1 MSIVAMKKL
10 RLIGVR
16 SQQEDILRELMLLG
30 CVQINEPESPPEA
43 LKDKLRRSGPG
54 ELASDRQKQQKLQS
68 ALDVL
73 DEYAKAKKGLLSPL
87 PEVELSTLLDVS
99 ALPAD
104 LEKADVILA
113 LSAKVN
119 ELNVEESRMI
129 AARESLMPW
138 QELSLPL
145 ERLST
150 ETSVVSFGIFP
161 LAQNMAEAR
170 DAMREATEEA
180 ELFEVSA
187 DKSSRYCLVIA
198 AKDQM
203 DKALMAIRQHGWSNV
218 NINGYTGTA
227 AENILRIDR
236 SLAELDAERNSV
248 SAQIASHGG
257 ERFQLQ
263 LGVDTLTNLISG
275 AEDAAKLLNTDSSF
289 TFTGWVPKPN
299 EKELEEL
306 LGKFDCAW
314 ETADP
319 LPEEYP
325 YVPVKL
331 KNNRF
336 TSPFNMVTEMYSLP
350 AYNGLDPNPWIAPFF
365 ALFFGIM
372 YGDMA
377 YGLILLIA
385 GLLITFKAKP
395 KGGMKN
401 MAGLL
406 IIGGTS
412 TAIIGFFTGGFFGD
426 LIPQI
431 GKWFGQSWIFPFH
444 MGSVS
449 IGNLTIEFPFDLIVG
464 NNPLYLL
471 IFAIC
476 LGVIHL
482 AVGVGLGMYL
492 KIKDGEWA
500 DALLNDLSW
509 WVMFVGIGLMVL
521 GFGKTVL
528 FIGIAMMVIG
538 VFVTNKGIKRITGL
552 FGAIYNG
559 ATGYLGDF
567 LSYSRLMAL
576 MLAGAVIASV
586 FNQLGSLGNAEG
598 MTVAGTILFV
608 IVFIIG
614 HLLNFALNLIGCFVH
629 TLRLQF
635 LEFFG
640 KWYRDGGKK
649 FRPLSVKSK
658 YVNVKEN

>member
-10 RLIGVR
+10 RLIGIR
-16 SQQEDILRELMLLG
+16 SQQEVILRELMLLG
-30 CVQINEPESPPEA
+30 CVQINEPDSPPEK
-43 LKDKLRRSGPG
+43 LKEKLQRNGPG
-54 ELASDRQKQQKLQS
+54 ELARYRQKQIKLQN
-68 ALDVL
+68 ALNVL
-73 DEYAKAKKGLLSPL
+73 DQYAKAKKGLLSPL
-87 PEVELSTLLDVS
+87 PEVELSTLLDES
-99 ALPAD
+99 ALPAA
-104 LEKADVILA
+104 LEKADAILD
-113 LSAKVN
+113 LSKN
-119 ELNVEESRMI
+119 INNLNVEESRVRTS
-129 AARESLMPW
+129 REALVPW
-138 QELSLPL
+138 KDMALEL
-145 ERLST
+145 EKLST
-150 ETSVVSFGIFP
+150 ETCKLVFGTFP
-161 LAQNMAEAR
+161 AAQELSEAAR
-170 DAMREATEEA
+170 DMQEAAAEA
-180 ELFEVSA
+180 ELFEISS
-187 DKSSRYCLVIA
+187 DKSSRYCVVVA
-198 AKDQM
+198 MKDQV
-203 DKALMAIRQHGWSNV
+203 DKAILALRKHGWSNV
-218 NINGYTGTA
+218 NLNGYSGTPADNIA
-227 AENILRIDR
+227 AFEERLKALEADKAQ
-236 SLAELDAERNSV
+236 LAEKIV
-248 SAQIASHGG
+248 SHSDDRLG
-257 ERFQLQ
+257 LQ
-263 LGVDTLTNLISG
+263 LACDTLSNLISG
-275 AEDAAKLLNTDSSF
+275 QEDATKLLNTDSSF
-289 TFTGWVPKPN
+289 SFTGWVTKPN
-299 EKELEEL
+299 EEEL
-306 LGKFDCAW
+306 GKVLSKYDCAW
-314 ETADP
+314 ETMDP

-325 YVPVKL
+325 DVPVKL

-336 TSPFNMVTEMYSLP
+336 TAPFNMVTEMYSMP

-365 ALFFGIM
+365 ALFFGMM

-377 YGLILLIA
+377 YGLILLAA
-385 GLLITFKAKP
+385 GLLLTFKAKP

-431 GKWFGQSWIFPFH
+431 GKWFGQSWVFPFH

-449 IGNLTIEFPFDLIVG
+449 IGNLTIDFPFDLIVG

-492 KIKDGEWA
+492 KIRDGEWV
-500 DALLNDLSW
+500 DALLNDLCW
-509 WVMFVGIGLMVL
+509 WVMFLGIGLMVL
-521 GFGKTVL
+521 GFGKAVL

-538 VFVTNKGIKRITGL
+538 VFVTKKGIKRITGL
-552 FGAIYNG
+552 FGAVYNG

-586 FNQLGSLGNAEG
+586 FNQLGSLGNSNG

-614 HLLNFALNLIGCFVH
+614 HALNFALNLIGCFVH

-649 FRPLSVKSK
+649 FRPLSVQSK
-658 YVNVKEN
+658 YVNVKED

>member
-16 SQQEDILRELMLLG
+16 SQQEKILRELMLLG
-30 CVQINEPESPPEA
+30 CVQINEPEELPEK
-43 LKDKLRRSGPG
+43 LKEKLRRSGVD
-54 ELASDRQKQQKLQS
+54 LNDSRQKQTKLQS
-68 ALDVL
+68 ALEVL
-73 DEYAKAKKGLLSPL
+73 NEYSKEKKGLLSPL
-87 PEVELSTLLDVS
+87 PEVELNTLLDES

-104 LEKADVILA
+104 LEIADQILA
-113 LSAKVN
+113 LKAKIN
-119 ELNVEESRMI
+119 GLDIEESRML
-129 AARESLMPW
+129 ASREALSPW
-138 QELSLPL
+138 ESLSLPL
-145 ERLST
+145 EKVNT
-150 ETSVVSFGIFP
+150 KTCEVNFGIFP
-161 LAQNMAEAR
+161 LAQSLDEAR
-170 DAMREATEEA
+170 QEMYLAAA
-180 ELFEVSA
+180 ESELIEVFA
-187 DKSSRYCLVIA
+187 DKSTRYCLVVA
-198 AKDQM
+198 MKDRM
-203 DKALMAIRQHGWSNV
+203 DKALQALRGHGWSNV
-218 NINGYTGTA
+218 NLSGYKGTA
-227 AENILRIDR
+227 KENISAIDSRLTALSEERKALAAEIVSR
-236 SLAELDAERNSV
+236 SDK
-248 SAQIASHGG
+248 
-257 ERFQLQ
+257 RFALQ
-263 LGVDTLTNLISG
+263 LGVDTLSNIISSE
-275 AEDAAKLLNTDSSF
+275 ADASKLLNTESTF
-289 TFTGWVPKPN
+289 TFSGWITKPN
-299 EKELEEL
+299 EKELEQVL
-306 LGKFDCAW
+306 KKYDCAW

-319 LPEEYP
+319 VPEEYP
-325 YVPVKL
+325 SVPVKL
-331 KNNRF
+331 KNNAF
-336 TSPFNMVTEMYSLP
+336 TSPFNMVTEMYSMP

-385 GLLITFKAKP
+385 GLLIKFKAKP

-401 MAGLL
+401 MSGLL

-412 TAIIGFFTGGFFGD
+412 TAIIGFLTGGFFGD

-431 GKWFGQSWIFPFH
+431 GKWFGKSWIFPFH
-444 MGSVS
+444 MGSVTLGS
-449 IGNLTIEFPFDLIVG
+449 LTIDFPFDLIVG

-492 KIKDGEWA
+492 KIRAGEWA

-509 WVMFVGIGLMVL
+509 WVMFIGIGLMVL

-538 VFVTNKGIKRITGL
+538 VFVTNKGIKRVTGL

-586 FNQLGSLGNAEG
+586 FNQLGSLGNTNG
-598 MTVAGTILFV
+598 MTFVGTLLFIV
-608 IVFIIG
+608 VFIIG
-614 HLLNFALNLIGCFVH
+614 HALNFALNLIGCFVH

-649 FRPLSVKSK
+649 FRPLAVDAK
-658 YVNVKEN
+658 YVNIKEE

>member
-1 MSIVAMKKL
+1 MKKL

-16 SQQEDILRELMLLG
+16 SQQEEILRELMLLG
-30 CVQINEPESPPEA
+30 CVQINEPESPPES
-43 LKDKLRRSGPG
+43 LKEKLQRNGPG
-54 ELASDRQKQQKLQS
+54 ELALDRQKQQKLQS

-73 DEYAKAKKGLLSPL
+73 DEYARAKRGLLSPL
-87 PEVELSTLLDVS
+87 PEVELSTLLDIS
-99 ALPAD
+99 ALPAA
-104 LEKADVILA
+104 LEKADEILA
-113 LSAKVN
+113 LNARVN
-119 ELNVEESRMI
+119 DLNVEESRML
-129 AARESLMPW
+129 ASRESLLPW

-150 ETSVVSFGIFP
+150 ETSAVSFGVLP
-161 LAQNMAEAR
+161 LAQSMAEVKA
-170 DAMREATEEA
+170 AMTDATEEA
-180 ELFEVSA
+180 ELFEISA
-187 DKSSRYCLVIA
+187 DKSTRYCLVIA
-198 AKDQM
+198 SKDQM
-203 DKALMAIRQHGWSNV
+203 DKALLAIRQHSWSNV

-227 AENILRIDR
+227 ADNILHIES
-236 SLAELDAERNSV
+236 SLARLEQERKAVIAE
-248 SAQIASHGG
+248 IASHGS

-263 LGVDTLTNLISG
+263 LAVDTLSNLISG

-306 LGKFDCAW
+306 LNKFDCAW

-325 YVPVKL
+325 SVPVKL

-377 YGLILLIA
+377 YGLILLAA
-385 GLLITFKAKP
+385 GLLLTFKAKVR
-395 KGGMKN
+395 GGMKN

-431 GKWFGQSWIFPFH
+431 GKWFGHSWVFPFH
-444 MGSVS
+444 MGTVT
-449 IGNLTIEFPFDLIVG
+449 IGNLSIEFPFDLIVG

-509 WVMFVGIGLMVL
+509 WVMFIGIGLMVL
-521 GFGKTVL
+521 GFGKAVL
-528 FIGIAMMVIG
+528 YIGIAMMVIG
-538 VFVTNKGIKRITGL
+538 VFVTNKGVKRITGL

-586 FNQLGSLGNAEG
+586 FNQLGSLGNSEG

-649 FRPLSVKSK
+649 FKPLSIKSK
-658 YVNVKEN
+658 YVNVKES

>member
-16 SQQEDILRELMLLG
+16 SQQDQILRELMLLG
-30 CVQINEPESPPEA
+30 CVQINEPEEVPEA
-43 LKDKLRRSGPG
+43 LK
-54 ELASDRQKQQKLQS
+54 QKLKRSSGGKLPLHRQEQVKLQN

-73 DEYAKAKKGLLSPL
+73 DEYAKAKKGLLTPL
-87 PEVELSTLLDVS
+87 PEVELKTLLDES
-99 ALPAD
+99 AVPVCI
-104 LEKADVILA
+104 EKADIIIGLNT
-113 LSAKVN
+113 KIN
-119 ELNVEESRMI
+119 NLNVEESRI
-129 AARESLMPW
+129 HTSREALVPW
-138 QELSLPL
+138 KKLALPL
-145 ERLST
+145 EKTST
-150 ETSVVSFGIFP
+150 ATCSVSFGVFP
-161 LAQNMAEAR
+161 IAQNLAEAVQQ
-170 DAMREATEEA
+170 MQEAASES

-187 DKSSRYCLVIA
+187 DKSMRYCMLVA
-198 AKDQM
+198 MKDQM
-203 DKALMAIRQHGWSNV
+203 DKAVSALRQHGWSAV
-218 NINGYTGTA
+218 NISGYSGTA
-227 AENILRIDR
+227 AENISAFDKR
-236 SLAELDAERNSV
+236 LAELEVERNSV
-248 SAQIASHGG
+248 IAELAALGG
-257 ERFQLQ
+257 ERFRLQ
-263 LGVDTLTNLISG
+263 LGLDTLSNLIAG
-275 AEDAAKLLNTDSSF
+275 EEDSSKLLNTSSSF
-289 TFTGWVPKPN
+289 TFTGWVTKPN
-299 EKELEEL
+299 EDELNETL
-306 LGKFDCAW
+306 SKYDCAW
-314 ETADP
+314 DTTDP
-319 LPEEYP
+319 IPEEYP
-325 YVPVKL
+325 SVPVKL
-331 KNNRF
+331 KNNIF
-336 TSPFNMVTEMYSLP
+336 TAPFNMVTEMYSMP

-365 ALFFGIM
+365 ALFFGMM

-377 YGLILLIA
+377 YGLILLVA
-385 GLLITFKAKP
+385 GLLLTFKAKP

-431 GKWFGQSWIFPFH
+431 GKWFGQSWVFPFH
-444 MGSVS
+444 MGALS
-449 IGNLTIEFPFDLIVG
+449 IGNLTIEFPFDIIVG
-464 NNPLYLL
+464 NNPLFLL

-492 KIKDGEWA
+492 KIRDGQWA
-500 DALLNDLSW
+500 DALLNDLCW

-528 FIGIAMMVIG
+528 FIGIAMLVLG
-538 VFVTNKGIKRITGL
+538 VFLTNKGFKRITGL

-586 FNQLGSLGNAEG
+586 FNQLGSLGNANG
-598 MTVAGTILFV
+598 MTLAGTILFV

-614 HLLNFALNLIGCFVH
+614 HALNFALNLIGCFVH

-649 FRPLSVKSK
+649 FRPLAVQSK
-658 YVNVKEN
+658 YVNVKEE

>member
-16 SQQEDILRELMLLG
+16 SQQEKILRELMLLG
-30 CVQINEPESPPEA
+30 CVQINEPDELPEN
-43 LKDKLRRSGPG
+43 LKEKLRRSGVD
-54 ELASDRQKQQKLQS
+54 LNDSRQKQTKLQS
-68 ALDVL
+68 ALEVL
-73 DEYAKAKKGLLSPL
+73 NEYSKEKKGLLSPL
-87 PEVELSTLLDVS
+87 PEVELNTLLDES

-104 LEKADVILA
+104 LEIADQILA
-113 LSAKVN
+113 LKAKIN
-119 ELNVEESRMI
+119 GLDIEESRML
-129 AARESLMPW
+129 ASREALLPW
-138 QELSLPL
+138 ESLSLPL
-145 ERLST
+145 EKVNTRT
-150 ETSVVSFGIFP
+150 CEVNFGIFP
-161 LAQNMAEAR
+161 LAQNLDEAR
-170 DAMREATEEA
+170 QEMYLAAA
-180 ELFEVSA
+180 ESELIEVFA
-187 DKSSRYCLVIA
+187 DKNTRYCLVVA
-198 AKDQM
+198 MKDRM
-203 DKALMAIRQHGWSNV
+203 DKALQTLRMHGWSNV
-218 NINGYTGTA
+218 NLSGYNGTA
-227 AENILRIDR
+227 KENISEIDS
-236 SLAELDAERNSV
+236 SLIALGEERKALAAEIV
-248 SAQIASHGG
+248 SWSDK
-257 ERFQLQ
+257 RFDLQ
-263 LGVDTLTNLISG
+263 LGVDTLSNIISS
-275 AEDAAKLLNTDSSF
+275 EVDASKLLNTESTF
-289 TFTGWVPKPN
+289 TFSGWITKPN
-299 EKELEEL
+299 EKELEQVL
-306 LGKFDCAW
+306 RKYDCAW

-325 YVPVKL
+325 KVPVKL
-331 KNNRF
+331 KNNAF
-336 TSPFNMVTEMYSLP
+336 TSPFNMVTEMYSMP

-385 GLLITFKAKP
+385 GLLIKFKAKP

-401 MAGLL
+401 MSGLL

-431 GKWFGQSWIFPFH
+431 GKWFGKSWVFPFH
-444 MGSVS
+444 MGSVTL
-449 IGNLTIEFPFDLIVG
+449 GGLTIEFPFDLIVG

-471 IFAIC
+471 VFAIC

-509 WVMFVGIGLMVL
+509 WVMFIGVGLMVL
-521 GFGKTVL
+521 GFGKAVL

-586 FNQLGSLGNAEG
+586 FNQLGSLGNANG
-598 MTVAGTILFV
+598 MTFVGTLLFIV
-608 IVFIIG
+608 VFIIG
-614 HLLNFALNLIGCFVH
+614 HALNFALNLIGCFVH

-649 FRPLSVKSK
+649 FRPLAVQSK
-658 YVNVKEN
+658 YVNVKEE